1 MPRIARSALPA
12 TLLAAVVLLAGCG
25 SLPSISLP
33 SMPSMPSLGAVGDG
47 ARNLADRIT
56 PYRIE
61 IVQGNFVSSEQVAA
75 LKPGM
80 TRLQVRDLLGSPLL
94 TSVFHGDRWDYA
106 FTIRRTGTE
115 PQRRHLSVFF
125 KGDALERH
133 EGDAMPSENEFVASL
148 YPRKAA
154 PPVPVLEATEAQL
167 KAVQGNAAPAQAP
180 VAPPVSAAPRTSYPP
195 LEPAGR

>member
-1 MPRIARSALPA
+1 MSRIARSAFSA
-12 TLLAAVVLLAGCG
+12 SLLGALALLAGCS
-25 SLPSISLP
+25 SLPSISL
-33 SMPSMPSLGAVGDG
+33 PSMPSLGAVGDG
-47 ARNLADRIT
+47 ARGLADRVT

-125 KGDALERH
+125 KGDLLERH

-154 PPVPVLEATEAQL
+154 PSVPVLEATEAQL
-167 KAVQGNAAPAQAP
+167 KAAQGNAASAQAAP
-180 VAPPVSAAPRTSYPP
+180 VAPVAPAAARTSYPP
-195 LEPAGR
+195 LEPTGR

>member
-1 MPRIARSALPA
+1 MPRLAPSALSA
-12 TLLAAVVLLAGCG
+12 SLLAAVALLAGCG

-33 SMPSMPSLGAVGDG
+33 SMPSLGVVGDG
-47 ARNLADRIT
+47 ARSLADRVT

-80 TRLQVRDLLGSPLL
+80 TRLQVRDLLGTPLL

-106 FTIRRTGTE
+106 FTIRRTAAA

-133 EGDAMPSENEFVASL
+133 EGDAMPSENEFVAAL
-148 YPRKAA
+148 YPRKAVPSA
-154 PPVPVLEATEAQL
+154 PSLEATEAQL
-167 KAVQGNAAPAQAP
+167 KAAQVGNAPSQAPAT
-180 VAPPVSAAPRTSYPP
+180 PPVSAAPRTSYPP